1 MTRQFAKRTW
11 RVWQTVVLP
20 VLGLV
25 AMAGHCLQAAADPY
39 PINERPMYGGLKKT
53 PEMQRADQKFIS
65 AIKAKGLSREE
76 GAELTADRGWQLM
89 RKGDH
94 KTAMKRF
101 NQAWLLDPRNGSAYW
116 GMAAVVT
123 DREGN
128 MERAD
133 DLFKRALSF
142 LPEDADLHVDYG
154 RFLGKLHGIEIKK
167 GKVEKGRKALDGS
180 TASFRRALELNP
192 EARDAHAGL
201 AFNLFMKKDPAG
213 SYRHLRITL
222 ERGEGD
228 GFPVIPIIKCMMDMN
243 ITHIEDERGR
253 NCVPANLK

>member
-1 MTRQFAKRTW
+1 MIRQFAKRTW

-133 DLFKRALSF
+133 DLFKRALVIVNLTYVIKFANFSSI
-142 LPEDADLHVDYG
+142 VIG
-154 RFLGKLHGIEIKK
+154 RF
-167 GKVEKGRKALDGS
+167 RDGS
-180 TASFRRALELNP
+180 FVSSRP
-192 EARDAHAGL
+192 
-201 AFNLFMKKDPAG
+201 
-213 SYRHLRITL
+213 HL
-222 ERGEGD
+222 
-228 GFPVIPIIKCMMDMN
+228 
-243 ITHIEDERGR
+243 
-253 NCVPANLK
+253 